1 LKRKSDISDRVIH
14 FILSREIDEFETLNV
29 NSISREFKINRSYL
43 SQKFKLDKRYSLSDY
58 ILFVKILRAIT
69 LLERT
74 DDMTVEEISE
84 KMGFSGANYF
94 NRIFK
99 KKLGTTPG
107 RYKNLFR
114 KLKTSKMLAK
124 KSSRKIG
131 ENKQS

>member
-1 LKRKSDISDRVIH
+1 
-14 FILSREIDEFETLNV
+14 
-29 NSISREFKINRSYL
+29 
-43 SQKFKLDKRYSLSDY
+43 
-58 ILFVKILRAIT
+58 VKILRAIT

-74 DDMTVEEISE
+74 DDMTVEEISK
-84 KMGFSGANYF
+84 KMGFSSANYF

-114 KLKTSKMLAK
+114 KLKTSKMLGK